1 VVIAPRP
8 SDDNE
13 TVNNPRTPSTLSI
26 GDGTSF
32 DGRYL
37 IGQGG
42 YTNTVAVGDGDRGL
56 GPAEDS
62 AAYEA

>member
-13 TVNNPRTPSTLSI
+13 TVNNPRTPPMLSI

-32 DGRYL
+32 NDRYL

-42 YTNTVAVGDGDRGL
+42 HANTVAVGDGDRGL